1 MRTQKCIII
10 IILVEILIIELD
22 KLLLFGG
29 RESSHECRYK
39 LHCRMPDSHSSLQQN
54 IPTQNWKFALAYG
67 LLLIKWDINSSQ
79 RHTHRCYCVT
89 ADLKLKY
96 IQDPLWA
103 HNESGS
109 AFTWRFE
116 PMGGGAT
123 LILSWSMRG
132 RTSQHHRSGSPV
144 LAFPYSHI
152 RLPNA
157 GHQISSCPLGTRHH
171 YSFPYHHYKNN

>member
-96 IQDPLWA
+96 IQIRCELTMNRGPPSPEGLSRWTVVPPLSSRDRCEVVRRNTTDPDLLC
-103 HNESGS
+103 S
-109 AFTWRFE
+109 R
-116 PMGGGAT
+116 
-123 LILSWSMRG
+123 
-132 RTSQHHRSGSPV
+132 
-144 LAFPYSHI
+144 SHI
-152 RLPNA
+152 LTFVYR
-157 GHQISSCPLGTRHH
+157 TRFIKFHH
-171 YSFPYHHYKNN
+171 VL